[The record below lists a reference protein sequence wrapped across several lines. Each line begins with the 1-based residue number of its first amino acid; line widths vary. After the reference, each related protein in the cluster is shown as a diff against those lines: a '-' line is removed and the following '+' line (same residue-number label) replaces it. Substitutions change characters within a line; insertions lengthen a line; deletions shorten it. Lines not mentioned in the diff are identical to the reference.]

1 MNKFQ
6 AHINPTKTIELVRD
20 NGEKDVFTIHPLPF
34 KFLPKIFELLS
45 VFQNLTPEDGSQDLE
60 SFFETFKPE
69 TVGLVQELVL
79 ESLKVSYPDANVTD
93 LEGFA
98 QSNLFALLPVVIEVN
113 QFNMKDMDNHE
124 MKKKL

>member
-34 KFLPKIFELLS
+34 KQLPK
-45 VFQNLTPEDGSQDLE
+45 VFKLLE
-60 SFFETFKPE
+60 SFKGFETTDDSKEMELEDFFKTFKPE
-69 TVGLVQELVL
+69 TIGLIQELVL
-79 ESLKVSYPDANVTD
+79 DSLIVSYPDAEVKD

-98 QSNLFALLPVVIEVN
+98 QSNLFNLLPVVIEVN
-113 QFNMKDMDNHE
+113 SFDMKENADG
-124 MKKKL
+124 